1 MPYQTAPLAS
11 NMEEN
16 KGNVMKS
23 VRAAVLTAL
32 LLVASAAC
40 ADIVLTGV
48 TVTPNPIGV
57 SDTVTIS
64 VSGFVKPFVAGYGK
78 PNCTGVEIF
87 FGDSNIP
94 STDPYKPASTYVRV
108 QPGSTASFPIVVS
121 HQYTTA
127 IPVTIIASTVSMYN
141 GIWYQCGSNGQLVE
155 LSVVEGQIQSIK
167 SISPAVVNQQTS
179 VVVKGVGS
187 CSQNVQ
193 VEWGDGN
200 TFTIAGPV
208 NLKAGGVASHTYASS
223 GTFTA
228 KASGSVC
235 DGVATTPIG
244 VGLFPKPGRVI
255 DGLDL
260 QRLRE
265 RLDRYAQLPP
275 PPGRDGGPPNC
286 PICAGLAQQISA
298 LDEAGL
304 ALQAQ
309 SSAVVE
315 DLDAARGKGK
325 PARSPVSGELLKQLD
340 GYFVQRA
347 HLLKLYGLALGK
359 TGKK

>member
-1 MPYQTAPLAS
+1 
-11 NMEEN
+11 
-16 KGNVMKS
+16 MKS

-40 ADIVLTGV
+40 ADILLTGV
-48 TVTPNPIGV
+48 TVVPNPIGA

-64 VSGFVKPFVAGYGK
+64 VSGIVKPFVAGYGK

-87 FGDSNIP
+87 FGDIVTHA
-94 STDPYKPASTYVRV
+94 STDPYKPAAAFVRV
-108 QPGSTASFPIVVS
+108 QPTSTGSFPIVVS

-127 IPVTIIASTVSMYN
+127 QTFTILASTVSMYN
-141 GIWYQCGSNGQLVE
+141 GIWYQCGSNSQLVE
-155 LSVVEGQIQSIK
+155 LTVVEGQIQSIK

-200 TFTIAGPV
+200 TSTIAGPV
-208 NLKAGGVASHTYASS
+208 NLRAGGIASHTYASS

-228 KASGSVC
+228 RASGSLC

-260 QRLRE
+260 QRLRD

-286 PICAGLAQQISA
+286 PICAGLAQQIA
-298 LDEAGL
+298 VLDEAGL

-315 DLDAARGKGK
+315 DLDTARGKGK

-347 HLLKLYGLALGK
+347 HLIKLYDHALGK
-359 TGKK
+359 TGTK